1 MSFLDLFLLLL
12 LCCIYIQNVGAFFR
26 SGPFSVR
33 TISSSSVVR
42 KSETTTQIFSALD
55 PIDDINDDVNTTAT
69 VAVAMATKPR
79 ATTIPSSS
87 DSSPNSSPIS
97 LSSSTSIPTDWLS
110 ESNQLSYATVI
121 GALLAGDA
129 AGLVLQLTAH
139 LPPELELLPSF
150 TSALSAGFAIKYVS
164 DSSSNE
170 LTPILKSYLGVPVLA
185 AQRAVFASI
194 QKKVDETVQEIISV
208 PKNIKIAIVKKTDE
222 TVAEVWYDE

>member
-1 MSFLDLFLLLL
+1 
-12 LCCIYIQNVGAFFR
+12 VGAFFR
-26 SGPFSVR
+26 SGPFAVR
-33 TISSSSVVR
+33 TISSSSVIR
-42 KSETTTQIFSALD
+42 KSETTTSTQIFSSLD
-55 PIDDINDDVNTTAT
+55 PIIDDINDDVNVNTTDT

-79 ATTIPSSS
+79 ATASPSSS
-87 DSSPNSSPIS
+87 DSSSNSSPIS

-110 ESNQLSYATVI
+110 ESNQLSYATII

-129 AGLVLQLTAH
+129 AGLVLQLAAH

-150 TSALSAGFAIKYVS
+150 TGALSAGFAIKYVS
-164 DSSSNE
+164 DSSNNE

-222 TVAEVWYDE
+222 TVAEV